1 MGTDS
6 LAVAT
11 ARADV
16 KAHRPS
22 SPVVVRQLLDTI
34 DRLERAAQLTED
46 DRYDD

>member
-1 MGTDS
+1 MTTDS
-6 LAVAT
+6 LAEAT

-22 SPVVVRQLLDTI
+22 SAVVVRQLLETI
-34 DRLERAAQLTED
+34 DRLERNASLTED